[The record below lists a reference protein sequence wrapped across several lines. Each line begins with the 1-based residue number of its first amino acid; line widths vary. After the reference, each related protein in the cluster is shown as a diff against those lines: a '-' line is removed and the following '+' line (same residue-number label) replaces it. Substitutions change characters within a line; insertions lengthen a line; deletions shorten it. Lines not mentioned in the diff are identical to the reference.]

1 MISYRQNYVALRHV
15 PPPQAAA
22 VQMICDDAT
31 PSRRRKTRAR
41 RRVDSPILTTK
52 PAFDLLDKIEDVTF
66 SHGLTESQVGELAAG
81 DRSLISGIRD
91 GRRLRPQTRARLV
104 DFLDRAERG
113 ELVANSDRLLPP
125 APRPKGEASA
135 ATDLIPRIERAIV
148 ERGITA
154 TKFGRRAVN
163 DPGLLPRLRA
173 GGGIRE
179 ATREKIV
186 AYLSKL
192 EWRP

>member
-1 MISYRQNYVALRHV
+1 MISYRQNYAALRHV
-15 PPPQAAA
+15 APVRAPEPMVDLPCA
-22 VQMICDDAT
+22 AT
-31 PSRRRKTRAR
+31 PRQRKSRTRRRA
-41 RRVDSPILTTK
+41 DAPILTTK
-52 PAFDLLDKIEDVTF
+52 PAFDLLDRIEDVTF
-66 SHGLTESQVGELAAG
+66 SHGLPASPLGALGGGVRCRGAGLGVG
-81 DRSLISGIRD
+81 
-91 GRRLRPQTRARLV
+91 GRVRLQPRARLV
-104 DFLDRAERG
+104 EFLDRAERG
-113 ELVANSDRLLPP
+113 DLPASNDRLLPP

-135 ATDLIPRIERAIV
+135 AKDLLPRIERAIV

>member
-1 MISYRQNYVALRHV
+1 MISYRQNYAALRHV
-15 PPPQAAA
+15 APVRMPEPQDDMPSAAIPR
-22 VQMICDDAT
+22 Q
-31 PSRRRKTRAR
+31 RKGRVR
-41 RRVDSPILTTK
+41 RRVDAPILTTR
-52 PAFDLLDKIEDVTF
+52 PAFDLLDRIEDVTF
-66 SHGLTESQVGELAAG
+66 SHGLTESQIGEQAAG
-81 DRSLISGIRD
+81 DRGLVSGIRD
-91 GRRLRPQTRARLV
+91 GRRLRAQTRARLI

-113 ELVANSDRLLPP
+113 DLPANNERLLPP

-135 ATDLIPRIERAIV
+135 ATDLLPRIERAIA